1 MFAMKSAFYSVSNS
15 MPAARSHAAC
25 AELSHHLR
33 GCMQVT
39 VADTVGCGD
48 SFAAACVLGYI
59 SQAAPQQLLT
69 LANAVGAATATGIGA
84 GRNVATAE
92 AVLQL
97 LASAEMKPAAS
108 GSTNSVQQPSIQDGR
123 GMLSHGAVIDDDA
136 SRGLSDEASLRHS
149 SVAVASEQEALQTC
163 ENGHAVNAEQDVA
176 EADWQSSYL
185 HSEQTQAVRQGAAKL
200 LLSSIARHKQ

>member
-1 MFAMKSAFYSVSNS
+1 

-97 LASAEMKPAAS
+97 LASAEVKPAAS
-108 GSTNSVQQPSIQDGR
+108 GSTNSVQQPSTQDGR

-136 SRGLSDEASLRHS
+136 SREGLSDEASLRHS